1 MARVGI
7 LIAAA
12 LPGLLQTIDLTEFEQ
27 RFRGQSLDPGHENLP
42 VLGYIELL

>member
-1 MARVGI
+1 MGI

-12 LPGLLQTIDLTEFEQ
+12 LAGLPQTIDLIEFEQ

-42 VLGYIELL
+42 VLGYSELL